1 MDLLMSFF
9 LIPLKSTFLF
19 LLNNTAMLYYISY
32 HSSASNGEQI
42 QNGNNGKK
50 HEAVVIK
57 DLVQRIKTLEK
68 SNKKLNQRLKNCMC
82 FQPIQKIS

>member
-1 MDLLMSFF
+1 MSFF
-9 LIPLKSTFLF
+9 LIALKSTFLF
-19 LLNNTAMLYYISY
+19 LLNNAAMLYYISY

-42 QNGNNGKK
+42 QNGNNGKN

-57 DLVQRIKTLEK
+57 DLVQQIKTLEK

-82 FQPIQKIS
+82 FQPVQKIS

>member
-50 HEAVVIK
+50 TWSCS
-57 DLVQRIKTLEK
+57 DQRPSSANKNIGEK
-68 SNKKLNQRLKNCMC
+68 
-82 FQPIQKIS
+82 